1 MGMNDPL
8 KRPSYSTRNQKK
20 RYIESEIRRIL
31 ALPESSITEK
41 YLEGP
46 FGNRRM
52 NAILNYLERA
62 QEEFKRFGL
71 TSVVEAFAG
80 NELVPVMN
88 YNRLDAECDVRI
100 AAALWILDRL
110 RAAGKMKE
118 AYDLLPDVS
127 TDLDA
132 WYLPLDF
139 SHPCYSVELIHS
151 VIHVMSTR
159 YPALDH
165 DGVIITEGNASGKRP
180 SGTWERLL
188 DLLPKERVKT
198 ACDTFK
204 EKIWEM
210 AVRKMKGRGYY
221 ERALAQ
227 TLNQIRF
234 VREGG
239 FAPLANPGMQKKKS
253 NIPIAD
259 MPDSGS
265 IRLGTLPGLGGS
277 LFTDSYDETENEP
290 DDFEEKGRELL
301 DKEQE
306 YVLEFDEYLQMDRKT
321 LRKRTSRDVADAL
334 AGFTIKDPYEICF
347 ALFYLIDKGD
357 DCPWLFRSGFSIVLY
372 ALRML
377 PWYVDEDGWTDE
389 DWDLWYGGMEYNRNG
404 WLDQEQVLD
413 EIDYYHTKHGGKN
426 LAQIIYEMCRG
437 VVPTG
442 LHPFEK
448 DRLKLVNEG
457 MEEETARRLTDTA
470 ELLFLYAFQA
480 KQYVVSD
487 DYLSDE
493 EEEEENWEAENSTES
508 SPVKIGGY
516 WGKVASK
523 QGVETAKPETMEEDL
538 PDLNAENARLL
549 SELDAAKKQIKSLR
563 STLAQTRQELGSE
576 RAKNERD
583 LKTYR
588 LEHRELADLR
598 ELVFNREL
606 DAKEQERRE
615 KPEKQYAFPY
625 ETKKRTVVFGGHD
638 SFLRAIKP
646 LLPDVKYVDARNL
659 TYSPEII
666 RKADVVWIQNN
677 CISHSQYWSI
687 VKNCK
692 LAGVQ
697 MRYFAFASAEKCARQ
712 LVDED
717 QK

>member
-1 MGMNDPL
+1 M
-8 KRPSYSTRNQKK
+8 
-20 RYIESEIRRIL
+20 
-31 ALPESSITEK
+31 
-41 YLEGP
+41 
-46 FGNRRM
+46 
-52 NAILNYLERA
+52 
-62 QEEFKRFGL
+62 
-71 TSVVEAFAG
+71 
-80 NELVPVMN
+80 
-88 YNRLDAECDVRI
+88 
-100 AAALWILDRL
+100 
-110 RAAGKMKE
+110 
-118 AYDLLPDVS
+118 
-127 TDLDA
+127 
-132 WYLPLDF
+132 
-139 SHPCYSVELIHS
+139 
-151 VIHVMSTR
+151 
-159 YPALDH
+159 
-165 DGVIITEGNASGKRP
+165 
-180 SGTWERLL
+180 
-188 DLLPKERVKT
+188 
-198 ACDTFK
+198 
-204 EKIWEM
+204 
-210 AVRKMKGRGYY
+210 
-221 ERALAQ
+221 
-227 TLNQIRF
+227 
-234 VREGG
+234 
-239 FAPLANPGMQKKKS
+239 
-253 NIPIAD
+253 
-259 MPDSGS
+259 
-265 IRLGTLPGLGGS
+265 
-277 LFTDSYDETENEP
+277 
-290 DDFEEKGRELL
+290 
-301 DKEQE
+301 
-306 YVLEFDEYLQMDRKT
+306 
-321 LRKRTSRDVADAL
+321 
-334 AGFTIKDPYEICF
+334 
-347 ALFYLIDKGD
+347 
-357 DCPWLFRSGFSIVLY
+357 
-372 ALRML
+372 
-377 PWYVDEDGWTDE
+377 
-389 DWDLWYGGMEYNRNG
+389 
-404 WLDQEQVLD
+404 
-413 EIDYYHTKHGGKN
+413 
-426 LAQIIYEMCRG
+426 
-437 VVPTG
+437 
-442 LHPFEK
+442 
-448 DRLKLVNEG
+448 
-457 MEEETARRLTDTA
+457 
-470 ELLFLYAFQA
+470 
-480 KQYVVSD
+480 VSD

>member
-1 MGMNDPL
+1 MNDPL
-8 KRPSYSTRNQKK
+8 KRPSYSTQNQKK

-31 ALPESSITEK
+31 ALPESTSTEK
-41 YLEGP
+41 YLDGS

-62 QEEFKRFGL
+62 QEEFKSFGL
-71 TSVVEAFAG
+71 TSVVESFVG

-88 YNRLDAECDVRI
+88 YNRLDEDCDLRI

-127 TDLDA
+127 TDPEA

-159 YPALDH
+159 YPAREH
-165 DGVIITEGNASGKRP
+165 DGVIITEDNARGKRP
-180 SGTWERLL
+180 SWTWERLL
-188 DLLPKERVKT
+188 DLLPEEMVKA
-198 ACDTFK
+198 ACDTFT

-210 AVRKMKGRGYY
+210 AVRKMKGRGIY
-221 ERALAQ
+221 EKALAQ
-227 TLNQIRF
+227 TISRIRF

-239 FAPLANPGMQKKKS
+239 FAPLANPELKKKKT
-253 NIPIAD
+253 NIPPAD
-259 MPDSGS
+259 MPDSGNL
-265 IRLGTLPGLGGS
+265 RLGTLPGLGGS
-277 LFTDSYDETENEP
+277 LFTGFYDEAEDEP
-290 DDFEEKGRELL
+290 DDLEEKGRELL

-321 LRKRTSRDVADAL
+321 LRKKTNRDVADAL
-334 AGFTIKDPYEICF
+334 DGFTIKDPYEICF
-347 ALFYLIDKGD
+347 ALLYLIDKGD
-357 DCPWLFRSGFSIVLY
+357 DSPWLFRSGFSLVLY

-389 DWDLWYGGMEYNRNG
+389 DWDYWYGGMEYNRNG
-404 WLDQEQVLD
+404 WLDQEPVLD
-413 EIDYYHTKHGGKN
+413 EIDYYHTKHGEKN

-448 DRLKLVNEG
+448 DRIKLVKEG
-457 MEEETARRLTDTA
+457 MDEETARRLTDTA

-487 DYLSDE
+487 DYLVDE
-493 EEEEENWEAENSTES
+493 EEEEADEEEPCAGS
-508 SPVKIGGY
+508 SPVRLGGY

-523 QGVETAKPETMEEDL
+523 QSLEAAQPETTKDNL
-538 PDLNAENARLL
+538 PDLNAENKRLL

-563 STLAQTRQELGSE
+563 SALALTRQELGSE

-606 DAKEQERRE
+606 DANKQARRE

-646 LLPDVKYVDARNL
+646 LLPNVKYVDARNL

-666 RKADVVWIQNN
+666 RNADVVWIQNN

-692 LAGVQ
+692 LAGIQV
-697 MRYFAFASAEKCARQ
+697 RYFAYASAEKCARQ
-712 LVDED
+712 LADED